1 MMTDTQYSSFRWYIF
16 FTMIIVTAT
25 TSMALIA
32 PASVMSK
39 LFGAMPGLNPGQV
52 VWVTMGI
59 FNFFLGVAALL
70 GGYLLDKF
78 GPIKVFIGGLILIM
92 IGSFLMPI
100 IGHTYNGMLLI
111 RLLQGFGTGPVMA
124 ASIPVAA
131 SYFPENERSIA
142 TGAQGFAVSLGIIIG
157 LQMFPRIATASG
169 DVFGALRLLSYV
181 GIIGIVL
188 SIIAF
193 FGPKVA
199 QAPAAAEKDV
209 ADATTSGSLFMK
221 ALANPMTWIAILCF
235 TLMSGIFQQ
244 LNTIVEPYIS
254 SAVDAVPA
262 GLGRT
267 EGNAGANTLSLA
279 VAVFCVG
286 SFIGGFVTEKV
297 FGGKVRPVI
306 AIGFGLGAIGT
317 FATKLGFITVNQS
330 LLTLVFALSAFFF
343 SMVNPQSQSY
353 IAKNYPREIG
363 GKLGGLAMFVG
374 IVIGSTVA
382 VWWLGKSLAATG
394 NYQQPLSIMAG
405 LCVAGFVLSLFLKN
419 NPNE

>member
-1 MMTDTQYSSFRWYIF
+1 MSETKYSSFRWYIF

-59 FNFFLGVAALL
+59 FNFFLGIAALL
-70 GGYLLDKF
+70 GGALLDRF

-92 IGSFLMPI
+92 VGAYLMPI
-100 IGHTYNGMLLI
+100 IGDTYKGMLII
-111 RLLQGFGTGPVMA
+111 RFLQGFGTGPIMA

-131 SYFPENERSIA
+131 SYFPQNERSIA

-157 LQMFPRIATASG
+157 LQVFPRIATATG
-169 DVFGALRLLSYV
+169 DVLGALRVLSYV

-193 FGPKVA
+193 FGPKA
-199 QAPAAAEKDV
+199 EASAEAGAPGV
-209 ADATTSGSLFMK
+209 NTWGLFGK
-221 ALANPMTWIAILCF
+221 ALANPMTWIAIFCF

-244 LNTIVEPYIS
+244 LNSIVEPYIS

-262 GLGRT
+262 GLGRS
-267 EGNAGANTLSLA
+267 EGNVGANTLA
-279 VAVFCVG
+279 IATAFFCVG

-306 AIGFGLGAIGT
+306 AIGFLLGAIGA
-317 FATKLGFITVNQS
+317 FAAKLGFITANQS
-330 LLTLVFALSAFFF
+330 VLTIVFVIAAFFF
-343 SMVNPQSQSY
+343 SWVNPQSQSY

-363 GKLGGLAMFVG
+363 GKLGGLSMFVG
-374 IVIGSTVA
+374 IIIGATMA
-382 VWWLGKSLAATG
+382 LAWLAASLTATG
-394 NYQQPLSIMAG
+394 NYQQPISIMAG
-405 LCVAGFVLSLFLKN
+405 LCLAGFILSLFLKN
-419 NPNE
+419 KPN

>member
-1 MMTDTQYSSFRWYIF
+1 
-16 FTMIIVTAT
+16 MIIVTAT

-59 FNFFLGVAALL
+59 FNFFLGIAALL
-70 GGYLLDKF
+70 GGALLDKL

-92 IGSFLMPI
+92 VGAFLMPI
-100 IGHTYNGMLLI
+100 IGDTYNGMLII
-111 RLLQGFGTGPVMA
+111 RFLQGFGTGPVMA
-124 ASIPVAA
+124 ACIPIAA
-131 SYFPENERSIA
+131 SYFPANERSIA

-157 LQMFPRIATASG
+157 LQVFPRIAEASG
-169 DVFGALRLLSYV
+169 DVLGALRVLSYV
-181 GIIGIVL
+181 GFIGIVL

-193 FGPKVA
+193 FGPKVE
-199 QAPAAAEKDV
+199 APTEAEAGAPSV
-209 ADATTSGSLFMK
+209 NTWGMFGK

-244 LNTIVEPYIS
+244 LNSIVEPYIS

-262 GLGRT
+262 GLGRS
-267 EGNAGANTLSLA
+267 EGNVGANTLA
-279 VAVFCVG
+279 IATAFFCVG

-306 AIGFGLGAIGT
+306 AIGFLLGAIGA
-317 FATKLGFITVNQS
+317 FATKFGFITANQS
-330 LLTLVFALSAFFF
+330 VLTVVFIIAAFFF
-343 SMVNPQSQSY
+343 SWVNPQSQSY

-363 GKLGGLAMFVG
+363 GKLGGLGMFVG
-374 IVIGSTVA
+374 IIIGSTLA
-382 VWWLGKSLAATG
+382 IAWLSASLTATG
-394 NYQQPLSIMAG
+394 NYQQPISIMAG
-405 LCVAGFVLSLFLKN
+405 LCFVGFILSLFLKN
-419 NPNE
+419 DPNK

>member
-1 MMTDTQYSSFRWYIF
+1 MTDTQYSGFRWYIF

-39 LFGAMPGLNPGQV
+39 LFGAMPGVDPGQV

-59 FNFFLGVAALL
+59 FNFFLGIAALL
-70 GGYLLDKF
+70 GGYLLDKL
-78 GPIKVFIGGLILIM
+78 GPLKVFIGGLILIM
-92 IGSFLMPI
+92 IGAYLMPI
-100 IGHTYNGMLLI
+100 IGDTYNGMMFI
-111 RLLQGFGTGPVMA
+111 RFLQGFGTGPVMA

-142 TGAQGFAVSLGIIIG
+142 TGAQGFAVSLGIIVG
-157 LQMFPRIATASG
+157 LQIFPRIATASG
-169 DVFGALRLLSYV
+169 DVFGALRILSYV

-193 FGPKVA
+193 FGPKVST
-199 QAPAAAEKDV
+199 APVEAAKGGQD
-209 ADATTSGSLFMK
+209 DGSWGLFWK

-244 LNTIVEPYIS
+244 LNSIVEPYIS
-254 SAVDAVPA
+254 SAVDAIPA
-262 GLGRT
+262 GLGRA
-267 EGNAGANTLSLA
+267 EGNVGANTLSWA
-279 VAVFCVG
+279 VGFFCVG

-306 AIGFGLGAIGT
+306 AIGFLLGAIGSYC
-317 FATKLGFITVNQS
+317 TKLSFITGTQS
-330 LLTLVFALSAFFF
+330 VLTIVFIITAFFF
-343 SMVNPQSQSY
+343 SMVNPQTQSY
-353 IAKNYPREIG
+353 IAKNYAREIG

-405 LCVAGFVLSLFLKN
+405 LCFAGFILSLFLKN
-419 NPNE
+419 KPND